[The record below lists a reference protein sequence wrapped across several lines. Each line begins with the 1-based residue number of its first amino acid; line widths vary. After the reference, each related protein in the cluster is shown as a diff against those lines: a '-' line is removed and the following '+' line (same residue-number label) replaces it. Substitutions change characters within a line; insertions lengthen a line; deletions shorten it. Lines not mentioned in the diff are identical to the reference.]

1 MIRNKFK
8 KLIALA
14 SAAAMVASV
23 YVPIATAA
31 ENPVEV
37 TPSETAYIDGISETG
52 TAHPGKLLTNY
63 SKPEGDVF
71 VHGNKDN
78 VGQAALVKFDLSE
91 YVGKV
96 RSAEISLHSQCT
108 VSGKNS
114 EVNFSSIG
122 TDWSQDTV
130 TWSNQTGIA
139 PISERIAALGFAS
152 SSGADFS
159 YDLTDMVRADED
171 GILAFAFY
179 TSTGRQQEL
188 TNVKLN
194 LVVADEV
201 IPRATITVNNVLE
214 DGTVI
219 ESYTVEGLYEGD
231 SYRADPDM
239 TNDKTKEEH
248 YYTMSDGAVTTID
261 SVYDGAV
268 LDIRFEEVFQ
278 EVFISQ
284 NFNDSEVG
292 TWGFTTNS
300 GVSLTADGALDLCTV
315 TAESTAGA
323 FDTRTFDT
331 DFPNMLEQTFLEV
344 SFRWKTNV
352 DLNASGGR
360 YSWFSL
366 RDTEENPIFVII
378 GTSSR
383 GAYEDNSE
391 RLRQISYGYDE
402 TETFDGFKQIENPTN
417 DFYKVQLNLNF
428 AVGTMTGKIT
438 DSNGNV
444 VANINQPLT
453 AKNLGG
459 LKAYHGEG
467 SASMTIDDFK
477 VFGPKMQKISFTVT
491 DEEGKPVGNATVKV
505 GDQTVL
511 TDAEGKAAL
520 DLIANTTYNVEIT
533 KAQYQTY
540 TQELVLGEEDVEIPV
555 SIMHL
560 SDENFVKDV
569 IANMDIA
576 NGTTVVKSDGDY
588 IVSGDFTLPSPSNV
602 TVTWS
607 TNAENG
613 EVVIDGSKAEVY
625 PKADG
630 ADTITLKANVAY
642 GTYDEDVSY
651 TLDITDYKAAVK
663 APVDDAVADKTV
675 NPNDDRTG
683 SYGTPDAAEGK
694 FALDT
699 FTAENPL
706 SFDLYLPSSVSG
718 NSNLKQTW
726 SVTGDGLDVDG
737 EVAALAVDNT
747 EANSA
752 KITKTVAFVKNGT
765 TLYSASADYDVTV
778 QFDPAAVD
786 EMTDKWAETSGEE
799 DVKSTFFYAYQLKLD
814 AASEKN
820 FADMPDEGTDIST
833 SGISNLN
840 YGGEDSV
847 FGSLIEWTS
856 SQSTYA
862 SVSKSNKKVTVNRS
876 SFSGTKDITLTA
888 TIYIEGYSK
897 NETRAFKYEITGTK
911 SSSSSGGGSG
921 RPSTG
926 GGGTIPVPVVTPTPA
941 PVVTPTPA
949 DEAFDD
955 IEGVESWAGDA
966 IRALYSE
973 GVIAGK
979 GDKKFAP
986 YDNVTRGEFAKMIV
1000 GAFNLSEMPDEYRG
1014 FTDVPSGHWC
1024 FSYVEVAANAGVVNG
1039 YEDGS
1044 FGIDDYITR
1053 QDMAVMVVRAA
1064 EAAGIEIAD
1073 AGSSADFG
1081 DSASIAD
1088 YASAAVESLVKAGII
1103 NGIDGNFE
1111 PASNANRAQAA
1122 KILANF
1128 I

>member
-14 SAAAMVASV
+14 SAAAMVISCLPAM
-23 YVPIATAA
+23 AA
-31 ENPVEV
+31 VDLPAEIPSQSELLTGEV
-37 TPSETAYIDGISETG
+37 TYT
-52 TAHPGKLLTNY
+52 
-63 SKPEGDVF
+63 
-71 VHGNKDN
+71 
-78 VGQAALVKFDLSE
+78 
-91 YVGKV
+91 
-96 RSAEISLHSQCT
+96 
-108 VSGKNS
+108 
-114 EVNFSSIG
+114 
-122 TDWSQDTV
+122 SQDLWTSAV
-130 TWSNQTGIA
+130 TQQNTEFEDQTGDFVLRHTLTINTPLA
-139 PISERIAALGFAS
+139 EGTYQNNTGVNGITSNARRTLDSFFVKLESAS
-152 SSGADFS
+152 SNGKGNIGAAFMAKHYDEAQNAQSFCWKSG
-159 YDLTDMVRADED
+159 ED
-171 GILAFAFY
+171 
-179 TSTGRQQEL
+179 
-188 TNVKLN
+188 
-194 LVVADEV
+194 
-201 IPRATITVNNVLE
+201 
-214 DGTVI
+214 
-219 ESYTVEGLYEGD
+219 
-231 SYRADPDM
+231 
-239 TNDKTKEEH
+239 
-248 YYTMSDGAVTTID
+248 
-261 SVYDGAV
+261 
-268 LDIRFEEVFQ
+268 
-278 EVFISQ
+278 
-284 NFNDSEVG
+284 
-292 TWGFTTNS
+292 
-300 GVSLTADGALDLCTV
+300 
-315 TAESTAGA
+315 TAGA
-323 FDTRTFDT
+323 FYTYDNNTGSPTEDELYLKIGET
-331 DFPNMLEQTFLEV
+331 YTMQYDL
-344 SFRWKTNV
+344 TNV
-352 DLNASGGR
+352 GNGNGANLTLTIFDSTGTIVSRTENLDMRNLTSDSSGKNRPVDVIAVQMTAREAGKEASVTIGDLYKVTPVPTQMEVKAN
-360 YSWFSL
+360 
-366 RDTEENPIFVII
+366 DTELNTTSNELEFNLVGDTVYNLSAKSLGSDGTDLSAGFPVTLGISQVTNTDVAESAPVDADTLGITFENNVLTVPVDIAA
-378 GTSSR
+378 GTYSFDITAVV
-383 GAYEDNSE
+383 GNGTDTFEDTEIKFPVSIQAREATDAE
-391 RLRQISYGYDE
+391 RVAAVKDTLTIDNLSPTADFTVPTAEGDVAIAWSASDDALAVNGGNVLLMPTEAGTVTLTATISYGE
-402 TETFDGFKQIENPTN
+402 
-417 DFYKVQLNLNF
+417 
-428 AVGTMTGKIT
+428 
-438 DSNGNV
+438 
-444 VANINQPLT
+444 
-453 AKNLGG
+453 
-459 LKAYHGEG
+459 
-467 SASMTIDDFK
+467 ASDKKEFTIDL
-477 VFGPKMQKISFTVT
+477 T
-491 DEEGKPVGNATVKV
+491 DYYNNTVK
-505 GDQTVL
+505 
-511 TDAEGKAAL
+511 KA
-520 DLIANTTYNVEIT
+520 
-533 KAQYQTY
+533 
-540 TQELVLGEEDVEIPV
+540 
-555 SIMHL
+555 
-560 SDENFVKDV
+560 
-569 IANMDIA
+569 
-576 NGTTVVKSDGDY
+576 
-588 IVSGDFTLPSPSNV
+588 
-602 TVTWS
+602 
-607 TNAENG
+607 
-613 EVVIDGSKAEVY
+613 
-625 PKADG
+625 
-630 ADTITLKANVAY
+630 
-642 GTYDEDVSY
+642 
-651 TLDITDYKAAVK
+651 
-663 APVDDAVADKTV
+663 VDDAVADKTV

-747 EANSA
+747 EAVTAS
-752 KITKTVAFVKNGT
+752 ISKTVAFVKNGT
-765 TLYSASADYDVTV
+765 TLYSASAEQPYSVTV

-814 AASEKN
+814 AASEEN

-911 SSSSSGGGSG
+911 SSSSSGGSSG

-973 GVIAGK
+973 GVISGK

-1024 FSYVEVAANAGVVNG
+1024 FSYVEVAANAGIVNG

-1064 EAAGIEIAD
+1064 EAAGVEIAD
-1073 AGSSADFG
+1073 AGSSVDFG

>member
-14 SAAAMVASV
+14 SAAAMVISCLPAMAAVDLPAEIPSQNTVVLEEDTYTGASRTVTFDAQPTGSLTLEQAITIGSGVTKAGLTLKCNGKQAGTLWIEGSDANGYTLRVQKTSKEYDPISGVTLQANEEYRLV
-23 YVPIATAA
+23 YTFDDHGNGNKSGKVSIYNSQNEVLTSGANFSTRSMGERAGAVYDRIDIESTGGNLTLAMSRIVPVPTQMEVKANDTELNTTSNELEFNLVGDTVYNLSAKSLGSDGTDLSAGFPVTLGISQVTNTDAA
-31 ENPVEV
+31 ESAPVDADTLGITFENNVLTVPVNIAAGTYSFDITAVVGNGTTTFAETKLAFPVSIQAREATDAERVAAVKDTLTIDNLSPTADFTVPTAEGDVAIAWSASDDALAVNGGNVLLMPTEAGTV
-37 TPSETAYIDGISETG
+37 TLTATISYGEASDKKEFTID
-52 TAHPGKLLTNY
+52 LTNY
-63 SKPEGDVF
+63 
-71 VHGNKDN
+71 
-78 VGQAALVKFDLSE
+78 
-91 YVGKV
+91 Y
-96 RSAEISLHSQCT
+96 
-108 VSGKNS
+108 
-114 EVNFSSIG
+114 
-122 TDWSQDTV
+122 
-130 TWSNQTGIA
+130 
-139 PISERIAALGFAS
+139 
-152 SSGADFS
+152 
-159 YDLTDMVRADED
+159 
-171 GILAFAFY
+171 
-179 TSTGRQQEL
+179 
-188 TNVKLN
+188 
-194 LVVADEV
+194 
-201 IPRATITVNNVLE
+201 NN
-214 DGTVI
+214 
-219 ESYTVEGLYEGD
+219 
-231 SYRADPDM
+231 
-239 TNDKTKEEH
+239 
-248 YYTMSDGAVTTID
+248 
-261 SVYDGAV
+261 
-268 LDIRFEEVFQ
+268 
-278 EVFISQ
+278 
-284 NFNDSEVG
+284 
-292 TWGFTTNS
+292 
-300 GVSLTADGALDLCTV
+300 
-315 TAESTAGA
+315 
-323 FDTRTFDT
+323 
-331 DFPNMLEQTFLEV
+331 
-344 SFRWKTNV
+344 
-352 DLNASGGR
+352 
-360 YSWFSL
+360 
-366 RDTEENPIFVII
+366 
-378 GTSSR
+378 
-383 GAYEDNSE
+383 
-391 RLRQISYGYDE
+391 
-402 TETFDGFKQIENPTN
+402 
-417 DFYKVQLNLNF
+417 
-428 AVGTMTGKIT
+428 
-438 DSNGNV
+438 
-444 VANINQPLT
+444 
-453 AKNLGG
+453 
-459 LKAYHGEG
+459 
-467 SASMTIDDFK
+467 
-477 VFGPKMQKISFTVT
+477 
-491 DEEGKPVGNATVKV
+491 TVK
-505 GDQTVL
+505 
-511 TDAEGKAAL
+511 K
-520 DLIANTTYNVEIT
+520 
-533 KAQYQTY
+533 
-540 TQELVLGEEDVEIPV
+540 
-555 SIMHL
+555 
-560 SDENFVKDV
+560 
-569 IANMDIA
+569 
-576 NGTTVVKSDGDY
+576 
-588 IVSGDFTLPSPSNV
+588 
-602 TVTWS
+602 
-607 TNAENG
+607 
-613 EVVIDGSKAEVY
+613 
-625 PKADG
+625 
-630 ADTITLKANVAY
+630 
-642 GTYDEDVSY
+642 
-651 TLDITDYKAAVK
+651 
-663 APVDDAVADKTV
+663 PVDDAVADKTV

-683 SYGTPDAAEGK
+683 SYGTPDAADGK

-747 EANSA
+747 EAVTAS
-752 KITKTVAFVKNGT
+752 ISKTVAFVKNGT
-765 TLYSASADYDVTV
+765 TLYSASAEQPYSVTV

-814 AASEKN
+814 AASEEN

-911 SSSSSGGGSG
+911 SSSSSGGSSG

-973 GVIAGK
+973 GVISGK

-1024 FSYVEVAANAGVVNG
+1024 FSYVEAAANAGVVNG